1 MIKLFKGNRV
11 EQLGLRQSDRLSLD
25 WASICAAVSAVW
37 SGEWDALRVRR
48 GNNALPA
55 AWYIARNFAGMRLA
69 ELGEAAGG
77 IAYPAVSVAIKRFE
91 KRLQIE
97 RDLRRKLATVEK
109 LLKIDSAEKPRF

>member
-25 WASICAAVSAVW
+25 WPSIYAAVSAVW
-37 SGEWDALRVRR
+37 SAEWDALGARR
-48 GNNALPA
+48 GNNALPG

-69 ELGEAAGG
+69 ELGEAGGG

-91 KRLQIE
+91 KRLEID
-97 RDLRRKLATVEK
+97 RDLRKKLNAVEK
-109 LLKIDSAEKPRF
+109 LLKIQT